1 MTTAIS
7 ASDFVHTLGVNT
19 HLDFAA
25 YGYEN
30 VAAVESAIRYLGL
43 VNLRDSAEVPTDAAL
58 WQQVAQATGAEFDDY
73 IAETSPAGMA
83 MDLGFVGQLA
93 SEGILNALEGGNEED
108 DAYPASLGNTLAAT
122 AQFQR
127 QVDSLGRQLGLPVV
141 NMSFGSGWSA
151 ANNWRGNYDKVGDLS
166 AATDY
171 ANAHTYPVAGQLPD
185 DTIDRLN
192 GLAHLAAPSRPVI
205 TTEIGWDESQGF
217 SPADIA
223 RYILDAAFDGIKYGN
238 PKTYFYALYDDGSGR
253 FGLMNPN
260 GTAKPAGQALHNLT
274 SILAD
279 SAPGAFHPGSLSYS
293 LSSSDSTVLMQKS
306 DGSFWLSVW
315 NEHAAAHGATLTL
328 GSAAQAIRLF
338 DPLTGA
344 AAGQA
349 TAGTSSFTFIVPDHP
364 VVIEVANSVV
374 PPSGGGTGTPVTTP
388 DSGSQHAAPVI
399 AAPSGATVAAGKTVK
414 LAATSIVDAWAAAA
428 PGNLALNVTASSGA
442 LTMQDASGAPAA
454 GSGSRAIHL
463 TGTLAQLDAALK
475 SLSFTAATANASVSL
490 DVWDQSGLEG
500 SKTIA
505 VAVTH
510 PGVGVVGRGAAGT
523 HLLAS
528 QSPQVVDNA
537 SNVQIVAS
545 AGDHII
551 FIGGT
556 GDVVRA
562 TGGTETIHAYRGQN
576 TIVTGAGND
585 TIRYAG
591 AGNVIDA
598 GAGNNALMDSGGNN
612 TIVLAAGGQGYD
624 DILGYV
630 LQNGDRLDLRHMLA
644 GTGWKGDRAGIG
656 DFVKLTTSGSST
668 VIKVDPDGAA
678 GGASYAVAKLEAS
691 GPVSLNTLLAHAI
704 T

>member
-1 MTTAIS
+1 M
-7 ASDFVHTLGVNT
+7 
-19 HLDFAA
+19 
-25 YGYEN
+25 
-30 VAAVESAIRYLGL
+30 
-43 VNLRDSAEVPTDAAL
+43 
-58 WQQVAQATGAEFDDY
+58 
-73 IAETSPAGMA
+73 
-83 MDLGFVGQLA
+83 
-93 SEGILNALEGGNEED
+93 
-108 DAYPASLGNTLAAT
+108 
-122 AQFQR
+122 
-127 QVDSLGRQLGLPVV
+127 
-141 NMSFGSGWSA
+141 
-151 ANNWRGNYDKVGDLS
+151 
-166 AATDY
+166 
-171 ANAHTYPVAGQLPD
+171 
-185 DTIDRLN
+185 
-192 GLAHLAAPSRPVI
+192 
-205 TTEIGWDESQGF
+205 
-217 SPADIA
+217 
-223 RYILDAAFDGIKYGN
+223 
-238 PKTYFYALYDDGSGR
+238 
-253 FGLMNPN
+253 
-260 GTAKPAGQALHNLT
+260 
-274 SILAD
+274 
-279 SAPGAFHPGSLSYS
+279 
-293 LSSSDSTVLMQKS
+293 
-306 DGSFWLSVW
+306 
-315 NEHAAAHGATLTL
+315 
-328 GSAAQAIRLF
+328 
-338 DPLTGA
+338 
-344 AAGQA
+344 
-349 TAGTSSFTFIVPDHP
+349 
-364 VVIEVANSVV
+364 
-374 PPSGGGTGTPVTTP
+374 
-388 DSGSQHAAPVI
+388 
-399 AAPSGATVAAGKTVK
+399 
-414 LAATSIVDAWAAAA
+414 DAWAAAA

-624 DILGYV
+624 ERRPHRSAPHAGRHWMEGRSCGNRRFRQADDQRV
-630 LQNGDRLDLRHMLA
+630 EHGDQGRSRRSCGRCQLRGGKARGFRPGFAEHA
-644 GTGWKGDRAGIG
+644 ARARDHLIA
-656 DFVKLTTSGSST
+656 VQPAVTATA
-668 VIKVDPDGAA
+668 GAA
-678 GGASYAVAKLEAS
+678 TR
-691 GPVSLNTLLAHAI
+691 PR
-704 T
+704 